1 MKIKYLNTVEHGARW
16 FRSYYR
22 RNPQLDVKRAI
33 ESLKAAERT
42 LSDFPLSAE
51 RFEDRDDVREQQV
64 LGTPFSLLYTIARDT
79 IWIIDIRDT
88 RGLRSAEALRAFTK
102 ELRER
107 YGINSN
113 PIDS

>member
-1 MKIKYLNTVEHGARW
+1 MKIEYLLTVEHGARW

-22 RNPQLDVKRAI
+22 RNPQLDFPKAI
-33 ESLKAAERT
+33 SALRAAERT
-42 LSDFPLSAE
+42 LSDFPLSGG
-51 RFEDRDDVREQQV
+51 RFEEREDVREQHI

-88 RGLRSAEALRAFTK
+88 RGLRSAEALRVFTR

-107 YGINSN
+107 FGINQN
-113 PIDS
+113 PS